1 MSLDTAHCPEGR
13 GGGEGQQTSPLL
25 ATFSPRREK
34 GSGSGSFHLFPLLRF
49 RGSQGGLLGPA
60 HLYVPNR
67 IAIVGHSVCMVPHGW
82 PARWLEG
89 WLDRGGPRKGD
100 ACGWRSDHMY
110 VNSCNRGTPVVFIT
124 APAGSALRGRRCLS
138 VPAPPGRVILLPRAP
153 ATHTVSSEAGTL
165 DEIISFPLPFINSEW
180 DHGVF
185 QDLHETSANHTR
197 LQW

>member
-124 APAGSALRGRRCLS
+124 DTNCPCRFCVKRTALPLCPSAPGQGHSAPKGSGHTHSEFRGRDT
-138 VPAPPGRVILLPRAP
+138 G
-153 ATHTVSSEAGTL
+153 
-165 DEIISFPLPFINSEW
+165 
-180 DHGVF
+180 
-185 QDLHETSANHTR
+185 
-197 LQW
+197 